1 MDAGQIMT
9 LSAILVTFV
18 AVLFGI
24 FGLMWQMNTQGNRLG
39 DEIRAVNDRL
49 NAMEKDRA
57 RLDGIHEALTEIL
70 RQQSHTHHA
79 AY

>member
-18 AVLFGI
+18 AVLLGI

-70 RQQSHTHHA
+70 RQ
-79 AY
+79 